1 MEVIAYV
8 KLGSDA
14 MAYKEIVTKAIIGK
28 GKKKYK
34 NSYQVEALQEPS
46 TILGCWIINHNFS
59 GRKDGNKIIIN
70 GTFDAN
76 IWYSYDNDTK
86 TNVIT
91 KSIVYQEEERL
102 NLADKEVVNEDIIIR
117 SLKQP
122 TCISARENGNLIDLE
137 IEKEL
142 GVEIIGDTKVK
153 VSSVE
158 EEDTWDMLDNE
169 TEEEISSI
177 NTEYIKDNQ

>member
-1 MEVIAYV
+1 
-8 KLGSDA
+8 

-28 GKKKYK
+28 GRKKYK
-34 NSYQVEALQEPS
+34 NSYQVEALQNPS

-59 GRKDGNKIIIN
+59 GRKEGNKVIIN

-91 KSIVYQEEERL
+91 KSISYQEEEKL
-102 NLADKEVVNEDIIIR
+102 NLRDKEVVNEDIIIR

-122 TCISARENGNLIDLE
+122 TCVNAKENGNLIEID

-153 VSSVE
+153 VSSVD
-158 EEDTWDMLDNE
+158 EEDTWDMLDD
-169 TEEEISSI
+169 EIDDKVVNI
-177 NTEYIKDNQ
+177 NSEYIKDNQGAN

>member
-1 MEVIAYV
+1 
-8 KLGSDA
+8 

-28 GKKKYK
+28 GRKKYK
-34 NSYQVEALQEPS
+34 NSYQVEALQNPS

-59 GRKDGNKIIIN
+59 GRKDGNKVIID

-91 KSIVYQEEERL
+91 KSISYQEEEKL
-102 NLADKEVVNEDIIIR
+102 NLKDKEVVNEDIIIR

-122 TCISARENGNLIDLE
+122 TCVNAKENGNLIEID

-153 VSSVE
+153 VSSVD
-158 EEDTWDMLDNE
+158 EEDTWDMLDD
-169 TEEEISSI
+169 EIDDKVVNI
-177 NTEYIKDNQ
+177 NPEYIKDNQGAN